1 MQGRSSP
8 GPNAQPA
15 AGAGGSGS
23 GITAEMH
30 PAILPYLAPLVSLPQ
45 RFLLKNAR
53 PSTSQRPVTACC
65 TRLDIGVRVLGAVRF
80 SCGVVFD
87 LADLSFPPELVPP
100 SDLLLPDASTSLN
113 LQAVPSLAEWA
124 TPLALRD
131 AMDEISALYK
141 ADQRKRAA
149 KLDCERVR
157 FDLSSLNHEEGLEC
171 VVEPHASN
179 PAAHKV
185 LIRIPIPLPAAVRAP
200 PPSLIT
206 LAGAESTSPSPP
218 PLLSHLTVTYHVS
231 SASVHRIEKHLAL
244 PPAYADAYAPPL
256 PEYPLSSTLLE
267 YLMELDVWIKVVAGR
282 VRRGVEGRKAFLE
295 YVVAAFRPH
304 VMEWDDEEYGSA
316 TFYVEVP
323 AVIRRSYEQLSAG
336 AKPAKTQGALV
347 NLHLSQDYPDVP
359 PEIFLQSP
367 TGFRE
372 AGSHTP
378 ETLRLNLDWG
388 KGGVA
393 GVEHHDAVEKIRA
406 ALIAQ
411 IPTAFADTR

>member
-8 GPNAQPA
+8 GPNPPAA
-15 AGAGGSGS
+15 AGASSHGGEIS
-23 GITAEMH
+23 AEMH
-30 PAILPYLAPLVSLPQ
+30 PALRPYLAPLASIPD
-45 RFLLKNAR
+45 RFQLKNAR

-87 LADLSFPPELVPP
+87 LADLSFPPEVVPP
-100 SDLLLPDASTSLN
+100 ADLLLPDACASLN

-124 TPLALRD
+124 TPHALKD
-131 AMDEISALYK
+131 ALEEIRALYK
-141 ADQRKRAA
+141 VDQRTRAS

-157 FDLSSLNHEEGLEC
+157 FDLSSLDHEQDLEC
-171 VVEPHASN
+171 VVEPHPSN
-179 PAAHKV
+179 PAAYKV
-185 LIRIPIPLPAAVRAP
+185 LIRIPLPLPATVRAP
-200 PPSLIT
+200 TPSLIT
-206 LAGAESTSPSPP
+206 LAGTEASSPSPL
-218 PLLSHLTVTYHVS
+218 PLLAHLTVTYHVS

-256 PEYPLSSTLLE
+256 PEYPLNTTLLE

-295 YVVAAFRPH
+295 YVVAAFRPY
-304 VMEWDDEEYGSA
+304 VMEWDDEDYGSA

-323 AVIRRSYEQLSAG
+323 AVVRRSYEQLSAG
-336 AKPAKTQGALV
+336 AKPAKTQGAVV

-372 AGSHTP
+372 PGSHPP
-378 ETLRLNLDWG
+378 ETARLKLDWG

-411 IPTAFADTR
+411 IPTSFADSR